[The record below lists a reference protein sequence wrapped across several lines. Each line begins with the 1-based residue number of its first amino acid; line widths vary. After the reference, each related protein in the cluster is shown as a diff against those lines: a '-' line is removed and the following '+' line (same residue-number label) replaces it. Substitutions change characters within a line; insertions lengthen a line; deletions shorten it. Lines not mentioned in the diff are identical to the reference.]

1 MTMDI
6 PNLGGNAFFLTCHA
20 LLILPQIYYGI
31 RHKTW
36 GFLFGMFCGHVLEII
51 GYVARIRMHFLH
63 DEFLMYIVTLT
74 IGPAFFSAAIYLCL
88 ARIITVY
95 GEGFSRFSPRT
106 YTITFM
112 ISDFV
117 ALIFQ
122 AAGGAILGGEDPAK
136 TDAGLA
142 IIKTGLAAH
151 LAAISIFV
159 ILAGELG
166 FRIHRNRD
174 AWNPNFRELQRSWR
188 FKMFL
193 ICLAAATLC
202 ILIRTSY
209 RVAELSGGYDSELAN
224 DETAFMILEGAM
236 IVVASACLLAG
247 HPGVCFEGRWEE
259 ADFQLRK
266 TDESAQFE
274 KTESDP
280 VPLSYV

>member
-1 MTMDI
+1 M
-6 PNLGGNAFFLTCHA
+6 
-20 LLILPQIYYGI
+20 
-31 RHKTW
+31 
-36 GFLFGMFCGHVLEII
+36 
-51 GYVARIRMHFLH
+51 
-63 DEFLMYIVTLT
+63 T

-112 ISDFV
+112 IADFV

-122 AAGGAILGGEDPAK
+122 AAGGAILGGEDPTK

-159 ILAGELG
+159 ILASELG

-174 AWNPNFRELQRSWR
+174 AWNPNFKELQRSWR

-193 ICLAAATLC
+193 ICKSQP
-202 ILIRTSY
+202 R
-209 RVAELSGGYDSELAN
+209 
-224 DETAFMILEGAM
+224 
-236 IVVASACLLAG
+236 
-247 HPGVCFEGRWEE
+247 
-259 ADFQLRK
+259 
-266 TDESAQFE
+266 
-274 KTESDP
+274 
-280 VPLSYV
+280 VPLYSNFLTIPRPCGCCPLHPDQNLIPSCRAQWRLRQQASQR